1 MVVDGKWSVVGSANM
16 DIRSHE
22 LNQENV
28 VGVLDPGFGA
38 QMEAAFRADLTRAQE
53 IQPERWRRRGLSHR
67 LLERTAG
74 LFAEQY

>member
-1 MVVDGKWSVVGSANM
+1 M

-28 VGVLDPGFGA
+28 VGVLDAGFGA
-38 QMEAAFRADLTRAQE
+38 QMEAAFRDDLTRARE
-53 IQPERWRRRGLSHR
+53 IEPELWRRRGLFPR
-67 LLERTAG
+67 LLERVAA